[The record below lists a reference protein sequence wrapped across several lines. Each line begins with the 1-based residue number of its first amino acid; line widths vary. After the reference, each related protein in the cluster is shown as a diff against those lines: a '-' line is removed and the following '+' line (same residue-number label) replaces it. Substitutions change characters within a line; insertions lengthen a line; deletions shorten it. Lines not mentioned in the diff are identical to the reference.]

1 MEAYKSGQGSFI
13 RLSVNVALVLVM
25 FLGAMELYSWW
36 PEETEWFGIR
46 INWDKSLIPIQVF
59 QDLPLLGVP
68 FSWRFLLCTGLGLG
82 LWWLIHRAISKPARV
97 DTLIETELEL
107 KKVSWP
113 TGAEARNATWIVVLV
128 TIILTASLAFFDIAL
143 VSIFKFFF
151 ETGGG

>member
-25 FLGAMELYSWW
+25 FLGAMELYSWIQD
-36 PEETEWFGIR
+36 TD
-46 INWDKSLIPIQVF
+46 DKSLIPIQVF

-68 FSWRFLLCTGLGLG
+68 FSWKFLLCTGLGLG

>member
-13 RLSVNVALVLVM
+13 RLSVNVALVLVV
-25 FLGAMELYSWW
+25 FLGAMELYSW
-36 PEETEWFGIR
+36 TQDTD
-46 INWDKSLIPIQVF
+46 DKSLIPIQVF

-68 FSWRFLLCTGLGLG
+68 FSWKFLLCTGLGLG